1 VTRILI
7 ATDAY
12 PPVCGGSGWSTYE
25 LVRGLAARG
34 HAVTV
39 VQPRPGTAADAR
51 REYDGIV
58 VQEIALPAASV
69 PFFRNYV
76 KNERL
81 WPRLASRLRD
91 LARVE
96 RVDLLHA
103 QHMLTAPAAVDAGRS
118 LRIPVVCT
126 VRDYW
131 PVCYWST
138 LIHDPES
145 PTLCPACTP
154 GMMTRCLRPRAG
166 AAWPMA
172 LPVIPYMRANLRR
185 KQCALA
191 QAAAIVAVSS
201 AMAADLRARSPQL
214 VSARIEVI
222 PNPVD
227 VAGLR
232 RGANGASR
240 LLAEP
245 YAVFVGKLEVNKG
258 ADHLLTA
265 VERAALPWPLV
276 VVGDGARRAAIEAEA
291 RATGRD
297 VRVLGWQPRDTALA
311 WLAGASVLVFP
322 SYGPESLS
330 RVLLEAAALGVPIAA
345 MDTGGTRDIV
355 RHDQTGLLSTTPP
368 ALGDDIAR
376 LVADRALAGRLATGA
391 RAHVEARFDAPSVVA
406 RIEALYADLLARRG
420 GHA

>member
-1 VTRILI
+1 
-7 ATDAY
+7 
-12 PPVCGGSGWSTYE
+12 
-25 LVRGLAARG
+25 
-34 HAVTV
+34 
-39 VQPRPGTAADAR
+39 
-51 REYDGIV
+51 
-58 VQEIALPAASV
+58 
-69 PFFRNYV
+69 
-76 KNERL
+76 
-81 WPRLASRLRD
+81 
-91 LARVE
+91 
-96 RVDLLHA
+96 
-103 QHMLTAPAAVDAGRS
+103 
-118 LRIPVVCT
+118 
-126 VRDYW
+126 
-131 PVCYWST
+131 VCYWST

-166 AAWPMA
+166 AAWPLA

-185 KQCALA
+185 KQHALA
-191 QAAAIVAVSS
+191 EADAIVAVSS
-201 AMAADLRARSPQL
+201 VMAGDLRARSPEL
-214 VSARIEVI
+214 ASARIEVI

-232 RGANGASR
+232 RVADGASR
-240 LLAEP
+240 MLDEP

-258 ADHLLTA
+258 ADYLLTA

-276 VVGDGARRAAIEAEA
+276 VVGDGSRRAAIEAAA

-355 RHDQTGLLSTTPP
+355 RHDQTGLLSATPQ
-368 ALGDDIAR
+368 ALGDDVAR

-391 RAHVEARFDAPSVVA
+391 RAHVEARFDAPSVVG
-406 RIEALYADLLARRG
+406 RLEALYADLLTRRG
-420 GHA
+420 PHA